1 MTEESLDIL
10 FVILLLI
17 PVLIPVA
24 LIIWG
29 MISTIRADKK
39 RIRRHGYRNSNSRTS
54 AWAITGWIVLLIIY
68 CVMLNN
74 AYTWSIHQISDR
86 TQQ

>member
-1 MTEESLDIL
+1 MTEALLDIL
-10 FVILLLI
+10 FVILL
-17 PVLIPVA
+17 LIPVA

-39 RIRRHGYRNSNSRTS
+39 RIRRHGYRNSDSRT
-54 AWAITGWIVLLIIY
+54 AGWAITGWIVLLIIY

-74 AYTWSIHQISDR
+74 AYENMVY
-86 TQQ
+86 

>member
-1 MTEESLDIL
+1 MTEVLLDIL
-10 FVILLLI
+10 FVILL
-17 PVLIPVA
+17 LIPVA

-39 RIRRHGYRNSNSRTS
+39 RIRRHGYRNSDSRT
-54 AWAITGWIVLLIIY
+54 AGWAITGWIVLLIIY

-74 AYTWSIHQISDR
+74 AFYPQN
-86 TQQ
+86 